1 MENDIASYLDA
12 LKRDACYRVVR
23 VLKEAPHETTEV
35 VCFAGANDAELG
47 PFVRKRIKREACMG
61 AAYPAIMAAQ
71 RAGARFR
78 HLPRIE
84 DCYERDDELV
94 VIMEYV
100 RGETLHEAVYRR
112 DPSPALAQEVF
123 PLLCDAVVELHEGFD
138 PPLIHRDLKP
148 GNVILSEGNLT
159 LIDFGIAR
167 AYREGAEGDTASFG
181 TRAYAPPEQ
190 FGYGQTDVRSDV
202 YALGMLL
209 YYLLTEEVPSPR
221 LAGGAFDEPGVPVA
235 LRPVLAR
242 ATAFDPAARY
252 PSVRALRAA
261 FAAAVAGPQAPGGVR
276 PGRDAAGSPV
286 GIGPHAGGALWAPPA
301 GSAAGAAPA
310 AGRVPCPGAEA
321 PCGVSAGAVA
331 SGTPPAPLP
340 RRREGRAVARTA
352 AAVALAA
359 LFLAVGI
366 GEAVDPGAGSSM
378 ARYAPGI
385 RWVGVIAV
393 QLIILAALDPLA
405 DRRWLGRRLGRS
417 LPRAGRT
424 AAALVTAGFLLFGV
438 MMAFNGDFAT

>member
-276 PGRDAAGSPV
+276 LGPRRCGVAGWDRAPRGRRAV
-286 GIGPHAGGALWAPPA
+286 GPAGGERGWG
-301 GSAAGAAPA
+301 GSCRRARAVSRRRSAVRRLGGGRRIGDASRAVAAPA
-310 AGRVPCPGAEA
+310 RG
-321 PCGVSAGAVA
+321 
-331 SGTPPAPLP
+331 
-340 RRREGRAVARTA
+340 EGRGAHCGCCR
-352 AAVALAA
+352 
-359 LFLAVGI
+359 
-366 GEAVDPGAGSSM
+366 PGGPV
-378 ARYAPGI
+378 PGG
-385 RWVGVIAV
+385 RH
-393 QLIILAALDPLA
+393 
-405 DRRWLGRRLGRS
+405 RRGG
-417 LPRAGRT
+417 
-424 AAALVTAGFLLFGV
+424 
-438 MMAFNGDFAT
+438 

>member
-100 RGETLHEAVYRR
+100 RGETLHETVYRR

-261 FAAAVAGPQAPGGVR
+261 FAAAVAGPRLRGRPSRAATLRGRRLGSGPTWAARRGPRRRGARLGRLLPQGACRVPAPKRRAASRRGPSHRGRLPRRCRAGARGGSWRALRLLSPWR
-276 PGRDAAGSPV
+276 PCSWRSASARRLTRGRGRAWRGMHRASAGSASSPCSSSSWRRSTRWQT
-286 GIGPHAGGALWAPPA
+286 GA
-301 GSAAGAAPA
+301 GSAAGW
-310 AGRVPCPGAEA
+310 
-321 PCGVSAGAVA
+321 GV
-331 SGTPPAPLP
+331 
-340 RRREGRAVARTA
+340 RCR
-352 AAVALAA
+352 
-359 LFLAVGI
+359 
-366 GEAVDPGAGSSM
+366 
-378 ARYAPGI
+378 APGG
-385 RWVGVIAV
+385 R
-393 QLIILAALDPLA
+393 Q
-405 DRRWLGRRLGRS
+405 RRW
-417 LPRAGRT
+417 
-424 AAALVTAGFLLFGV
+424 
-438 MMAFNGDFAT
+438 